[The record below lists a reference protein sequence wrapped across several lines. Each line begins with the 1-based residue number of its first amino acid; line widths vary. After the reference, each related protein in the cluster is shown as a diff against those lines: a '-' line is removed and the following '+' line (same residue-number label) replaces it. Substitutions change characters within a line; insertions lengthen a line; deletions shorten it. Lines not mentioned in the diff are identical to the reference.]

1 MLFLKHLK
9 KSFSFDLRSLA
20 LYRFLLGVIVVSD
33 VIYRLEDLT
42 NFYTDVGLVPRSIF
56 ITEMAMPWSFSLH
69 LANGSFGIAVLMF
82 SLHLII
88 GLMLV
93 FGYKTRWAIV
103 GAFIMAVSVH
113 NRNWLI
119 NNGGDDVLRAIL
131 FFSIF
136 LPMNKRFSI
145 DSALSKERSANNDY
159 FSTWVITFFLQ
170 VFLIYFVSYVLKDSD
185 IWRKDFTA
193 FFYSSRLDICA
204 TPFGVWLRQFPS
216 FGKVIT
222 FFSIYLEWL
231 GPIILC
237 LAFLLK
243 KSWWKIRISLVV
255 LFILFHFGIYLTMNI
270 GLFTFICE
278 VMWLLFIPGESW
290 DFLQRKSIQKQDDK
304 LILFYD
310 SECDFCFKVARIIR
324 EFFLLNTVQIV
335 PAQSQSVIFNEM
347 KKMNSWVVRNE
358 TGKSSFHFD
367 GFLEV
372 LKHSV
377 LGRLMYPFFS
387 LKLIRSFGQKL
398 YRLIASNRQI
408 LAKLSQFFPFTEPK
422 KEIYFLK
429 WISEILGIFFFMTLL
444 MWNLTT
450 IKKLNFTSPFFQNV
464 TRWVHLYQE
473 WNMFAPF
480 PKMDNIWV
488 EIPATLSDDSELE
501 LLSRNSDIYSIKESS
516 FYKGIANEHWRKFYL
531 NLSDRT
537 DYARYYG
544 GFLCRQWNDRKI
556 QLVKGKQLKKF
567 EIIVY
572 SQQNL
577 PNGDKGGISRKL
589 SWKHWCFDQDFQ
601 IDNPKASTR

>member
-20 LYRFLLGVIVVSD
+20 LYRFLLGIIVVAD

-56 ITEMAMPWSFSLH
+56 ISEMAMPWSFSLH
-69 LANGSFGIAVLMF
+69 LANGSFGFAVLMF

-93 FGYKTRWAIV
+93 FGYKTRWAIT

-136 LPMNKRFSI
+136 LPLNKRFSI
-145 DSALSKERSANNDY
+145 DSALSKERTPKDEY
-159 FSTWVITFFLQ
+159 FSSWVLTLFLQ
-170 VFLIYFVSYVLKDSD
+170 VFLIYFVSYILKDSD
-185 IWRKDFTA
+185 IWRKDYTA
-193 FFYSSRLDICA
+193 YFFSSGLEIFA
-204 TPFGVWLRQFPS
+204 TPFGTWLRQFPS
-216 FGKVIT
+216 IGKVIT

-231 GPIILC
+231 GPLVLC
-237 LAFLLK
+237 LAFVFK
-243 KSWWKIRISLVV
+243 KSWWKVRFSLVV
-255 LFILFHFGIYLTMNI
+255 LFVLFHIGIFLTMNI

-278 VMWLLFIPGESW
+278 VMWLLFLPGEFW
-290 DFLQRKSIQKQDDK
+290 DFIKRSSIQKHDDK
-304 LILFYD
+304 LILYYD
-310 SECDFCFKVARIIR
+310 NECDFCLKVARIIR

-335 PAQSQSVIFNEM
+335 PAQNNSVIFNEM

-358 TGKSSFHFD
+358 LGQSFFHFE

-377 LGRLMYPFFS
+377 FGRLMYPFFS
-387 LKLIRSFGQKL
+387 LKWIESFGNNI
-398 YRLIASNRQI
+398 YRLIANNRKSF
-408 LAKLSQFFPFTEPK
+408 AKLSQFFPFTEAR
-422 KEIYFLK
+422 KEIQFVK
-429 WISEILGIFFFMTLL
+429 WTSEIFGIFFFVTLL
-444 MWNLTT
+444 VWNLTT
-450 IKKLNFTSPFFQNV
+450 IKKFNFSAPFFQNV

-501 LLSRNSDIYSIKESS
+501 LLSGSSDIYSIKESS

-544 GFLCRQWNDRKI
+544 GFLCRQWNDRKMNHI
-556 QLVKGKQLKKF
+556 PGKQLKKF

-577 PNGDKGGISRKL
+577 PNGDKSGISRKL
-589 SWKHWCFDQDFQ
+589 SWKHWCFDKDFK
-601 IDNPKASTR
+601 IDNPKASP